1 MGIDVALGFVLLG
14 WGLIESAVNL
24 GDLIASKKEQR
35 EYLGFMQYTVQQ
47 GDTLWKIAK
56 DFNLTYGEILKF
68 NTIKDINKIYAGT
81 TLVIPIREREQ

>member
-1 MGIDVALGFVLLG
+1 MSIEVGLGFILLG
-14 WGLIESAVNL
+14 WGLIDFAVQL
-24 GDLIASKKEQR
+24 GNWIAPKKEQR

-81 TLVIPIREREQ
+81 TMIIPIREREQ

>member
-1 MGIDVALGFVLLG
+1 MSVEVGLGFVLLG
-14 WGLIESAVNL
+14 WGLIESTVNL
-24 GDLIASKKEQR
+24 GDWIASKKEQR

-81 TLVIPIREREQ
+81 TLVIPIRERD